1 VGTDSAG
8 DPPTIADRGR
18 RDASPT
24 TGYRFLDDG
33 GPVLAFAHRG
43 GARHPDLIGLEN
55 TRAAFAHAVALG
67 YTYLETDVHVTRD
80 GVLVAFHDALL
91 ERVTDG
97 IGTLEELDAADLAVL
112 RVAGREPVPILVE
125 LLTSFPGARFN
136 IDLKSDAAVAS
147 LAALV
152 ADRGLHDRVLVGSFS
167 GRRLRRFR
175 RLTGHRVAT
184 SASPGEV
191 AAYAVLPGRLA
202 ARVVRRPS
210 VLQVP
215 HRRGPLVV
223 ASAAL
228 VRRAHRGGLHVHV
241 WTVDDADQMRTLL
254 DRGVDGLMTDRTD
267 ILARV
272 LAERG
277 LWPAQP
283 GTADERS
290 DR

>member
-1 VGTDSAG
+1 MS
-8 DPPTIADRGR
+8 
-18 RDASPT
+18 
-24 TGYRFLDDG
+24 TGFPFLDDG

-43 GARHPDLIGLEN
+43 GAAHPDLVGLEN
-55 TRAAFAHAVALG
+55 THAAFAHAVALG

-97 IGTLEELDAADLAVL
+97 AGSLEEIDAADLARL
-112 RVAGREPVPILVE
+112 RVGGLEPVPTLEDLV
-125 LLTSFPGARFN
+125 TSFPTARFN
-136 IDLKSDAAVAS
+136 IDLKSDAAVAP
-147 LAALV
+147 LAAFLTEH
-152 ADRGLHDRVLVGSFS
+152 GLRDRVLAGSFS

-191 AAYAVLPGRLA
+191 AAYVVLPGCLA
-202 ARVVRRPS
+202 ARLVRGPAA
-210 VLQVP
+210 LQVP

-223 ASAAL
+223 ASRAV
-228 VRRAHRGGLHVHV
+228 VRRAHAAGLAVHV
-241 WTVDDADQMRTLL
+241 WTVDDPDEMEALL

-272 LAERG
+272 LRARG
-277 LWPAQP
+277 LWPTPQP
-283 GTADERS
+283 GAADEWS
-290 DR
+290 DG